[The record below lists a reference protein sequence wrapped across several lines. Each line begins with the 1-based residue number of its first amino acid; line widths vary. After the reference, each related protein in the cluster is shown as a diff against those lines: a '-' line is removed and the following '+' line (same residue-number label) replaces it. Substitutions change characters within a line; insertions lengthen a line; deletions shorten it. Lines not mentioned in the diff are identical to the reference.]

1 MEGDVHYAR
10 GQSGHSP
17 YQELENTHALV
28 WIGEDG
34 PQDRALYDPTTDV
47 QDGHLAL
54 IRVDEESSTGGRG
67 WEIVRVDGDRY
78 EKNGGMVFDCTVLAP
93 SGTKARGHNGQW
105 IGTWYTSQLLPAV
118 DNNKRVIEEH
128 GLPVDCVMYSM
139 PPAPVRRKRKGY
151 KIPRGAFNVIKEQLK
166 VVKGVGRAPASM
178 PNFTDND
185 SMDDPEEVGIDV
197 GDEDDDVDRL
207 GGTSFYIA

>member
-1 MEGDVHYAR
+1 MLMASQDTANGI
-10 GQSGHSP
+10 

-28 WIGEDG
+28 WIGDDG
-34 PQDRALYDPTTDV
+34 PQDRVLYDPTTDV

-54 IRVDEESSTGGRG
+54 IRVEEASSTGGRG
-67 WEIVRVDGDRY
+67 WEVVRVDGDRY
-78 EKNGGMVFDCTVLAP
+78 EKNGGMVFDCTVLAR

-105 IGTWYTSQLLPAV
+105 IGTWYTCQLLPAV
-118 DNNKRVIEEH
+118 DTNKRTIVEH
-128 GLPVDCVMYSM
+128 NLPVDCILYSV

-178 PNFTDND
+178 PDFSDNE
-185 SMDDPEEVGIDV
+185 SVDDPEEVGIDV
-197 GDEDDDVDRL
+197 GDGDDDQYHL
-207 GGTSFYIA
+207 AGASMYIA